1 MMTMLAAAGAPFE
14 SRTSAGTAASAIWP
28 ATTAA
33 TIVSAAIIAIP
44 SAAAAAERPL
54 KASTWIAAYP
64 RGVTRES
71 GRGSGA
77 PERGCTGFAG
87 EEDAVILCDGW
98 RRRGFCSGSL
108 DVFGLHAFV
117 AFIVADGCGGAAHSR
132 APHLLPL
139 RGARASQGRV
149 SQELRS
155 LPLLGR
161 RETRFPLRSHESH
174 RALSASSTAV
184 VGRFVFFLFFRFFL
198 IFFLKTAPPT
208 SASAVTFACASSCLA
223 SMRLEEIIATSS
235 SLREAFGASR
245 FCVHQIRSGLRRSGS
260 RVVSGRR

>member
-64 RGVTRES
+64 RGVTREI
-71 GRGSGA
+71 RARLGSAGA
-77 PERGCTGFAG
+77 RCAGFAG

-108 DVFGLHAFV
+108 DVFGLHGFV
-117 AFIVADGCGGAAHSR
+117 GFIVADGCGVQRTLVCRICFRFAERVRVKGACLKSCDLFR
-132 APHLLPL
+132 SYVVRLGFRL
-139 RGARASQGRV
+139 ARMNLIV
-149 SQELRS
+149 LF
-155 LPLLGR
+155 
-161 RETRFPLRSHESH
+161 RFFG
-174 RALSASSTAV
+174 TV
-184 VGRFVFFLFFRFFL
+184 VGRFVFFLFFLLFL
-198 IFFLKTAPPT
+198 IFFLKNGATDER
-208 SASAVTFACASSCLA
+208 VGRNFCLCFLMLGFDETGGDYRDIFFTEG
-223 SMRLEEIIATSS
+223 SV
-235 SLREAFGASR
+235 GASR